1 MTGNRPMDAV
11 MRRRGPLR
19 PVPALLVFTTLLL
32 FGPEELAASPPQ
44 AQAAAAHETV
54 LRAIPVSEAPKLDG
68 VLDEPLWKDAPLF
81 DRFLQQVPDEGKPAT
96 ERTEVRIVY
105 TRDKLYFGVMVF
117 YSDPHKLIANELR
130 YDQRRMFAEDDTFS
144 IMLDTFHDHRNGYLF
159 IINALGTGVVARP
172 GANR

>member
-1 MTGNRPMDAV
+1 MDAV

-105 TRDKLYFGVMVF
+105 TRDKLVF
-117 YSDPHKLIANELR
+117 RGRGPL
-130 YDQRRMFAEDDTFS
+130 QRTEQDYCRRAS
-144 IMLDTFHDHRNGYLF
+144 
-159 IINALGTGVVARP
+159 P
-172 GANR
+172 